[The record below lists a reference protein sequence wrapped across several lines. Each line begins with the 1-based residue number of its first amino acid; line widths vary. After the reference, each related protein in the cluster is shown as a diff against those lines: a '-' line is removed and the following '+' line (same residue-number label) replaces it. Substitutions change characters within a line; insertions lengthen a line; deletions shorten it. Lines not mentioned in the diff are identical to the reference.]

1 MAKVVSIDLGECN
14 DCEGCIEICPEV
26 FQRNESMG
34 YIEVIELDE
43 YPEEEVLE
51 AINICPGDCIGWEYI

>member
-1 MAKVVSIDLGECN
+1 MAKIPSIDLGGCT
-14 DCEGCIEICPEV
+14 DCDGCIEICPEV
-26 FQRNESMG
+26 FQRNENMG
-34 YIEVIELDE
+34 FVEVIELEE